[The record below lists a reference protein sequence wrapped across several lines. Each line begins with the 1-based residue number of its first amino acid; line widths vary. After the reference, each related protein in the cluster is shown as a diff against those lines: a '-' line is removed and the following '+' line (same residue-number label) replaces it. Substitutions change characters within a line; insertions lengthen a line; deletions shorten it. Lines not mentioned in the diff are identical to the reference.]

1 MKLQGNI
8 KVINRLF
15 EVYKK
20 DYEGAMENL
29 QKSYLS
35 DLIKYQDEL
44 LLKISTDYGL
54 NYEELYAKYL
64 KNFKKTIKKSKSFQL
79 IDEDELDEELNEIQ
93 STLDDVEPNRVLEK
107 IVLDGSTYYYDQKNG
122 GSIFNKDAEKVGDVN
137 NGKFML
143 HKN

>member
-8 KVINRLF
+8 KAINRIF
-15 EVYKK
+15 ETYKK
-20 DYEGAMENL
+20 DYDGALENL
-29 QKSYLS
+29 QKSYVS
-35 DLIKYQDEL
+35 DLVKYQDEL
-44 LLKISTDYGL
+44 ILKISTDYNL
-54 NYEELYAKYL
+54 SYEELYEKYL

-79 IDEDELDEELNEIQ
+79 IDEDEMDDELNEIQ
-93 STLDDVEPNRVLEK
+93 NSLDDIEPNRVLEK
-107 IVLDGSTYYYDQKNG
+107 IIIEGSTYYYDQKNG

>member
-44 LLKISTDYGL
+44 LLKISTDYSL